1 VHRAAQ
7 RLASGEVQLEDGAGL
22 EDEALL
28 EFLQS
33 FDGVGE
39 KIANC
44 VRLFGYGR
52 LAAFPVDVWIERVL
66 RERYFEG
73 REVGRKEMAAFL
85 VHHFGPFGGYAQQ
98 YLFHHARTTQGNSR
112 SRP

>member
-1 VHRAAQ
+1 MTAAL
-7 RLASGEVQLEDGAGL
+7 RLASGAVRLEDGAQL
-22 EDEALL
+22 DDTELL
-28 EFLQS
+28 EFLLQ

-52 LAAFPVDVWIERVL
+52 LGAFPVDVWIERIF

-73 REVGRKEMAAFL
+73 REVPRKELAAFL
-85 VHHFGPFGGYAQQ
+85 VHHFGRYGGYAQQ
-98 YLFHHARTTQGNSR
+98 YLFHHARTSWGKSR